1 MIITTDNFVWLNVT
15 NKAEDLYDLFALYVL
30 YDDESESLINSKEEL
45 IEALETGK
53 TIGIEVGQL

>member
-1 MIITTDNFVWLNVT
+1 MIVTTDNFVWLNVT
-15 NKAEDLYDLFALYVL
+15 NKAEAIYDWFDLYVL

>member
-1 MIITTDNFVWLNVT
+1 MIVTTDNFVWLNVT
-15 NKAEDLYDLFALYVL
+15 NKAEDLYDLFALYIL